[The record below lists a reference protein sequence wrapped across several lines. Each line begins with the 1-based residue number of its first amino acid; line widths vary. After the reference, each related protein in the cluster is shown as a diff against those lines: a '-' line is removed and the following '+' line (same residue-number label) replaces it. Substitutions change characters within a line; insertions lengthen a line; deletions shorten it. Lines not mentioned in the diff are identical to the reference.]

1 MTAAP
6 EPDAASGPVSDAASG
21 PAPVVKCLVWDLDD
35 TLWDG
40 VVLEGDEPE
49 PFPGALKTLRALD
62 ERGILH
68 AAASRG
74 EHAVTARHL
83 DRHGLEEWFCDVR
96 VGWGAKSDAVRR
108 IAEALNIGLDTLAF
122 VDNDPVERAEVAS
135 ALPMVRCYPAEQAAG
150 LPDLAEFQP
159 EFVTEEAGRR
169 RLLYR
174 TERRRQAAQEEF
186 GADRQGFLASLGLVM
201 TVREATEDDL
211 SRASELTVRT
221 HQLNTSGLTYGAE
234 ELRGL
239 TASPG
244 HRVQVAELRDDYGEY
259 GIIGL
264 AVTELTDD
272 DAVLRL
278 MLMSCRVA
286 SRGVGTVLLDRLVR
300 EAVAERRRPVAHFV
314 PTEANRSM
322 LVTLRFAGFAPVED
336 GTGAGHAD
344 GAGAGGAAGAPLVLA
359 VDPER
364 LAPQRESHVRVVSGT
379 D

>member
-6 EPDAASGPVSDAASG
+6 DGAVSG
-21 PAPVVKCLVWDLDD
+21 APVVKCLVWDLDD

-49 PFPGALKTLRALD
+49 PFPAALKTLRALD

-74 EHAVTARHL
+74 EFAVTSRHL
-83 DRHGLEEWFCDVR
+83 DRHGLDEWFCDLR
-96 VGWGAKSDAVRR
+96 VGWGDKSEAVRR
-108 IAEALNIGLDTLAF
+108 IAEALNIGLDTVAF

-135 ALPMVRCYPAEQAAG
+135 ALPMVRCYPAEQAGG

-159 EFVTEEAGRR
+159 EFVTEEAGKRR
-169 RLLYR
+169 QLYR

-186 GADRQGFLASLGLVM
+186 GPDRQGFLASLGLEM

-211 SRASELTVRT
+211 VRASELTVRT
-221 HQLNTSGLTYGAE
+221 HQLNTSGLTYDAD
-234 ELRGL
+234 ELRRM

-244 HRVQVAELRDDYGEY
+244 HRVQVAELRDGYGEY

-264 AVTELTDD
+264 AVTELAAD

-286 SRGVGTVLLDRLVR
+286 SRGVGTVLLDHLVR
-300 EAVAERRRPVAHFV
+300 QALESGRRPVAHFV

-322 LVTLRFAGFAPVED
+322 LVTLRFAGFAPVGDE
-336 GTGAGHAD
+336 A
-344 GAGAGGAAGAPLVLA
+344 GAGAPVVLA
-359 VDPER
+359 VDAGR
-364 LAPQRESHVRVVSGT
+364 LAPPRESHVRVVSGT